1 MAGCLGCCC
10 SLVVAAVTALGAFG
24 ADAARPLDVYF
35 IDLAGAVG
43 NATLLMSPS
52 GESMLLD
59 TGPPFTVRRVLE
71 VLKQVGL
78 KKLDYLVVTH
88 YHSDHYGG
96 TADIAGH
103 RLGTVRFMQQFLLN

>member
-1 MAGCLGCCC
+1 
-10 SLVVAAVTALGAFG
+10 
-24 ADAARPLDVYF
+24 
-35 IDLAGAVG
+35 
-43 NATLLMSPS
+43 
-52 GESMLLD
+52 
-59 TGPPFTVRRVLE
+59 VLE